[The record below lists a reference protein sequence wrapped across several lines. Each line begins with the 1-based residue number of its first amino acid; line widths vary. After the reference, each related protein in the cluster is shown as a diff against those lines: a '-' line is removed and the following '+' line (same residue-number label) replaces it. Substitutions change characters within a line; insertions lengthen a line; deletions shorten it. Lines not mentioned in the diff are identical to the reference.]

1 MERRCRHPGLLPAAR
16 NQDCRTHTTPNFKV
30 NRLQK
35 KCFIAS
41 AGFHVLLAL
50 VLLVGPGFLS
60 KPPKTEDVPFLDF
73 IPVKTVDDLVSGG
86 GNPNAKPPAAL
97 AAPPQAQPPPQPQ
110 PAAPKPLP
118 QPEPDPQPPEPAPS
132 KQKIPDF
139 KEDDGVDTAK
149 QPKPRKIEISKTLI
163 TRKRDTSAADKR
175 AKEEAQ
181 EQAKAAD
188 DARRRLARQIGQV
201 AETIG
206 NEVSGGTSIELKGP
220 GGGGVPY
227 GNWKSAIKTIY
238 ERAWLLPEGVADDD
252 AATLASVTIARD
264 GTVLSSSITRP
275 SNDPVVDRSV
285 QAALDRVRTA
295 APLPDTAN
303 ESKRTITINFSVK
316 AKRALG

>member
-1 MERRCRHPGLLPAAR
+1 M
-16 NQDCRTHTTPNFKV
+16 

-35 KCFIAS
+35 KCFIAA

-60 KPPKTEDVPFLDF
+60 PPPKTEDVPVLDF
-73 IPVKTVDDLVSGG
+73 IPVRTVDDLVSGG

-97 AAPPQAQPPPQPQ
+97 PVPPQAQPTPQPQ

-118 QPEPDPQPPEPAPS
+118 EPEPDPQPAPS
-132 KQKIPDF
+132 KQTVPKFIE
-139 KEDDGVDTAK
+139 EDGMEPAK
-149 QPKPRKIEISKTLI
+149 RPKPRTVEINKTLI

-181 EQAKAAD
+181 EQAKAAE

-220 GGGGVPY
+220 GGGGLPY
-227 GNWKSAIKTIY
+227 ADWRSAIKTLY

-252 AATLASVTIARD
+252 AVTVASVTIARD
-264 GTVLSSSITRP
+264 GKVLSSFITRH
-275 SNDPVVDRSV
+275 SSDPIVDRSV
-285 QAALDRVRTA
+285 QAALDRVSTA
-295 APLPDTAN
+295 SPLPDTAT